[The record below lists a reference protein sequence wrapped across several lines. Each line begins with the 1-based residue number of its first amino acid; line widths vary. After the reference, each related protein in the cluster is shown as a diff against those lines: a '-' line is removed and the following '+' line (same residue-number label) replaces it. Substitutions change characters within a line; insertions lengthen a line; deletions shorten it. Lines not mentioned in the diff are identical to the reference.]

1 MENSGII
8 LETKNIKKTFVTGN
22 SEVQALKG
30 VSFCLKKGEI
40 LAVMGGSG
48 SGKSTLLN
56 ILGALL
62 VPDEGEIYLN
72 GRLEEQYSKE
82 PHATEIRN
90 KHIGFIFQDFSL
102 LNDLSVRENVSLPL
116 VLKGGRDRKVKDLSL
131 IHISEPTRH

>member
-1 MENSGII
+1 MS
-8 LETKNIKKTFVTGN
+8 
-22 SEVQALKG
+22 
-30 VSFCLKKGEI
+30 KKGEI

-116 VLKGGRDRKVKDLSL
+116 VLKGGRDRKVKDTVESIVRKSGIEINLTAVLRSFREGSSRGL
-131 IHISEPTRH
+131 R

>member
-48 SGKSTLLN
+48 WQEHTFK
-56 ILGALL
+56 
-62 VPDEGEIYLN
+62 YLRCTSRA
-72 GRLEEQYSKE
+72 G
-82 PHATEIRN
+82 
-90 KHIGFIFQDFSL
+90 
-102 LNDLSVRENVSLPL
+102 
-116 VLKGGRDRKVKDLSL
+116 
-131 IHISEPTRH
+131 

>member
-1 MENSGII
+1 MTGFENNSDVVRLAATAPLFNKVLSDGAYRWTPDAIWFDNDSVWYLSLIHIWRNIMENSGII

-48 SGKSTLLN
+48 SGKSTILN

-62 VPDEGEIYLN
+62 VPDEGCLLYTSGGN
-72 GRLEEQYSKE
+72 GSYPRQ
-82 PHATEIRN
+82 
-90 KHIGFIFQDFSL
+90 F
-102 LNDLSVRENVSLPL
+102 
-116 VLKGGRDRKVKDLSL
+116 
-131 IHISEPTRH
+131 